1 MELTNPEPELDSTD
15 ELSWSIRPG
24 AENPS
29 KVVVVF
35 VIALSA
41 GVLVT
46 AVTKSPLLGL
56 IGTAAVLGSTAEFWL
71 GTTFRL
77 GKLEATRRCGLSLF
91 GIRWEDV
98 KLVRLQGSEIR
109 LSPLTEEGKWSEFR
123 GVRIR
128 TLPQNREQ
136 ALSLIKAKVGAD
148 VGFLE

>member
-1 MELTNPEPELDSTD
+1 MELTNPEPEVGSPD

-24 AENPS
+24 ADNPS

-35 VIALSA
+35 TVALAA
-41 GVLVT
+41 GILVT
-46 AVTKSPLLGL
+46 AVTKAPLLGL
-56 IGTAAVLGSTAEFWL
+56 IGTAAVLGSTAEFWF

-77 GKLEATRRCGLSLF
+77 GKQEATRRCGLSLF
-91 GIRWEDV
+91 SIRWEDV
-98 KLVRLQGSEIR
+98 RLVRLQGNEIR

-128 TLPQNREQ
+128 TLPQNHEQ
-136 ALSLIKAKVGAD
+136 ALSLIKARVGAD

>member
-1 MELTNPEPELDSTD
+1 MELSQTGALGDPLDD
-15 ELSWSIRPG
+15 LSWSIRPG
-24 AENPS
+24 AESPS

-35 VIALSA
+35 VVALAA

-71 GTTFRL
+71 GTTFKL
-77 GKLEATRRCGLSLF
+77 GKQEATRRCGLSLF
-91 GIRWEDV
+91 SIRWEDV

-123 GVRIR
+123 GVRLR
-128 TLPQNREQ
+128 TLPDNREQ
-136 ALSLIKAKVGAD
+136 ALSLIKARVGAD

>member
-1 MELTNPEPELDSTD
+1 MELTQPEPSAENLE

-35 VIALSA
+35 VVALLTGA
-41 GVLVT
+41 LVS

-71 GTTFRL
+71 GTHFRL
-77 GKLEATRRCGLSLF
+77 GEQEATRRCGLSLF
-91 GIRWEDV
+91 SIRWEDV
-98 KLVRLQGSEIR
+98 KLVRLQGNEIR
-109 LSPLTEEGKWSEFR
+109 LSPLTEEGNWSEFR
-123 GVRIR
+123 GVRVR
-128 TLPQNREQ
+128 TLPDNRDQ
-136 ALSLIKAKVGAD
+136 ALSLIRARVGAD

>member
-1 MELTNPEPELDSTD
+1 MELTPSQPSAENPE

-24 AENPS
+24 AESPS

-35 VIALSA
+35 VVAIVA
-41 GVLVT
+41 GGLVT
-46 AVTKSPLLGL
+46 AVTKNPLLGL

-71 GTTFRL
+71 GTTFKL
-77 GKLEATRRCGLSLF
+77 GIQEATRRCGLSLF
-91 GIRWEDV
+91 SIRWEDV

-128 TLPQNREQ
+128 TLPDNREQ
-136 ALSLIKAKVGAD
+136 ALSLIRAKVGAD